1 MSRLAR
7 YVFLISVV
15 LGSIAHSQDRDG
27 TIFDIGKRGAT
38 LRLPAGWKRSKLPN
52 IPTADQFSRVSGTL
66 FKSQSFL
73 VIQCDDSILD
83 GEVVHRRLLDASMAG
98 METATVPEVVSDFEY
113 HESEERAWSR
123 REMRAMVG
131 NVAVR
136 VVHTVL
142 THQGIGFL
150 VISTGPEASAGS
162 TRANADLARDRITFP
177 PTLVGN
183 NADRT
188 PVRQELQIR
197 DHQISLD
204 HDPFLLQRVS
214 RDNAAIV
221 TLQSP
226 AQDFFVFVLT
236 NTATNTLP
244 DALVSSR
251 NAAGTIPF
259 ESDDPQP
266 TELSIAGR
274 PALFQ
279 TQVQPNTMNLVDVL
293 VVELEP
299 GLYLDVRMV
308 YAGPVGALDRFRT
321 RLRDSIRIDTKKLD
335 RPFVS
340 PLPAACLPPPTAAW
354 RELLEASEPIG
365 ALDEEITDID
375 GPASG
380 GALISTPNEV
390 WRLDAALESLRQ
402 IHRGSEIRSRASGE
416 WGGQLFT
423 RFESGF
429 QFIQPEDG
437 PLGIA
442 PNAIVVLDRPQS
454 LVVVSTD
461 SESMG
466 KALPGFRK
474 DHMLPIA
481 VSEFDPRT
489 QKAKAIARFP
499 ARAISDAS
507 LDAQRRFLR
516 IDFLSSSFTATT
528 AAFEPLSIDLESGD
542 AHPLPRFEN
551 GAELAPAE
559 GGWLVTGEPEG
570 GCFGI
575 YRVLVDGSTE
585 PLLLGGRL
593 RGIAIDER
601 YLVYSVPFAIGS
613 PRAAEHIYRIAR
625 SKLPSF
631 ATTNATI
638 SPEQMSEIA
647 DTLLQEFGTDSLR
660 AALSDRPTRDRLI
673 ARTTE
678 IAHTKFDRV
687 IPSSLDAI
695 DRWIREPRLANRCDD
710 ATVELTAIL
719 LTEQLLG
726 QGGEWIDATATS
738 SVNDSL
744 LFAVTTDSAG
754 ALGIVPLKYVRS
766 QIEQGGG
773 RWLLR
778 EEIELHEGCHVLVST
793 SMQAIRQRMHDLGSI
808 DLLDFVD
815 RRPRDAEAIVKRL
828 LEQSTVLELR
838 ELVYAKIASDGD
850 VEALFTIA
858 DRMCHEL
865 TPSVTIDR
873 YARFVARLAKVERG
887 EEDPALFEEI
897 QADAHANPESTHLA
911 LILARCLEQRNT
923 PQDRERAR
931 LTYQQC
937 IDLGADDAIFAEAQ
951 AGIERCQKQ

>member
-7 YVFLISVV
+7 YVFLFSVI

-52 IPTADQFSRVSGTL
+52 IPTADQFSRVTGTL

-83 GEVVHRRLLDASMAG
+83 GDVVHRRLLDASMAG
-98 METATVPEVVSDFEY
+98 METATVPEIVNDFEY

-123 REMRAMVG
+123 RELRAMVG
-131 NVAVR
+131 NVALR

-142 THQGIGFL
+142 THEGTGFL
-150 VISTGPEASAGS
+150 VISTGPEASAVS
-162 TRANADLARDRITFP
+162 IRANADLARDRITFP
-177 PTLVGN
+177 PKLVGS

-214 RDNAAIV
+214 MDNAAIV

-226 AQDFFVFVLT
+226 AQDFYVFVLT

-335 RPFVS
+335 VPFVS
-340 PLPAACLPPPTAAW
+340 PLPAACLPPPNAAW

-365 ALDEEITDID
+365 SLFEEISDID
-375 GPASG
+375 GPTSG

-390 WRLDAALESLRQ
+390 WRLDASLESVRQ

-416 WGGQLFT
+416 WNGQTFT
-423 RFESGF
+423 RLESGF
-429 QFIQPEDG
+429 QFIQSGSD

-442 PNAIVVLDRPQS
+442 QNAIVVLDRPRS
-454 LVVVSTD
+454 LVVVSTEP
-461 SESMG
+461 ESTG
-466 KALPGFRK
+466 KAIAGFRQ

-489 QKAKAIARFP
+489 KKSKAITRLP
-499 ARAISDAS
+499 ARALSDAS
-507 LDAQRRFLR
+507 LDSQRRFLR
-516 IDFLSSSFTATT
+516 IDFSNSPFTETT

-551 GAELAPAE
+551 GAELAPAVD
-559 GGWLVTGEPEG
+559 GWLVTGEPEG

-575 YRVLVDGSTE
+575 YRVLVDGRTE
-585 PLLLGGRL
+585 PLLLGDGL

-601 YLVYSVPFAIGS
+601 HLVYSVPFAIGS
-613 PRAAEHIYRIAR
+613 PRAAQHIYRVAR

-631 ATTNATI
+631 ATRNAMI

-647 DTLLQEFGTDSLR
+647 LALLQEFGTDSLR
-660 AALSDRPTRDRLI
+660 TALSDRPTRDRLI

-678 IAHTKFDRV
+678 IARAKFDRV
-687 IPSSLDAI
+687 IPQSLDAI
-695 DRWIREPRLANRCDD
+695 DRWIRAPRIANRCDD
-710 ATVELTAIL
+710 STAELMAIL
-719 LTEQLLG
+719 LTEQLLA
-726 QGGEWIDATATS
+726 QGGEWIDPGAS
-738 SVNDSL
+738 PSVHDSL
-744 LFAVTTDSAG
+744 LFAVTTDSAS

-766 QIEQGGG
+766 QIERAGG
-773 RWLLR
+773 RWYLS
-778 EEIELHEGCHVLVST
+778 EEIEACKGCHVLVST
-793 SMQAIRQRMHDLGSI
+793 SMQAIRQRFHDLGSVEI
-808 DLLDFVD
+808 FDLVD
-815 RRPRDAEAIVKRL
+815 RRPRDVEAIVKRL
-828 LEQSTVLELR
+828 LEEPTALELR
-838 ELVYAKIASDGD
+838 ELVYARIASDGD
-850 VEALFTIA
+850 VDALFSIA
-858 DRMCHEL
+858 DRMCREI
-865 TPSVTIDR
+865 TPSVTIDA

-897 QADAHANPESTHLA
+897 QAEAHANPESTHFA
-911 LILARCLEQRNT
+911 CILARCLEQRNT

-937 IDLGADDAIFAEAQ
+937 IDLGAVDAVLAEAR
-951 AGIERCQKQ
+951 AGLERCQKQ